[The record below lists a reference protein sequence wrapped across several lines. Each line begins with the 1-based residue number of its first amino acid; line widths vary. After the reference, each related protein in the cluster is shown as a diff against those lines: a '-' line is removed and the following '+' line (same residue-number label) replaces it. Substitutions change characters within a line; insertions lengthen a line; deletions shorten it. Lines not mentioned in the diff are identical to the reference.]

1 MVTLRTPAV
10 IAQGSREGNWGWAK
24 TLSSYSQSVSFKA
37 QSFELRSWSSC
48 ELSWVGELLRSVN
61 QMSLTL
67 EQVEGATQPQLLC
80 AILNWCSEFQ
90 HSLIAIAIEQ
100 LPTYQATKPSLK
112 AKPKKPKNSAESS
125 DQRHRAPRADQTRAI
140 ACIPFVRNS
149 LSAAICLII
158 ILNNWIPSCVART
171 RRPVII
177 IA

>member
-1 MVTLRTPAV
+1 MVTPAV
-10 IAQGSREGNWGWAK
+10 IAEGSREGNWGRAK

-61 QMSLTL
+61 QMSLLSKWKELLSLSFFAQYSIDAQNSSTVWL
-67 EQVEGATQPQLLC
+67 QLQ
-80 AILNWCSEFQ
+80 LNNCPHTRLQ
-90 HSLIAIAIEQ
+90 SLPWKQ
-100 LPTYQATKPSLK
+100 KT
-112 AKPKKPKNSAESS
+112 KKPKSSAESS

-158 ILNNWIPSCVART
+158 ILNNWIPSCIART